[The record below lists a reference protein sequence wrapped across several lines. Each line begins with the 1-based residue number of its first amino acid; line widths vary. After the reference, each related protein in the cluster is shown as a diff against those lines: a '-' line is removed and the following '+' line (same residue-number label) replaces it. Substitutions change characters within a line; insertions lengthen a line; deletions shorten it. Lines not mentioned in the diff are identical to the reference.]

1 MRTLLFMALS
11 VIVIST
17 QAASSP
23 ETPGLLPTPVVL
35 SLLEQDPGVAAA
47 RAGLEVARQEAG
59 ILDRSPYEWNA
70 KVSGQRRSLQSGPR
84 YQEWNVGI
92 ERTLRL
98 PGKATADRNI
108 GNATVEESEARYG
121 DAIHEAARELLTLWL
136 DWLHADNAYSLAKAN
151 GQSAQGNLDAVQ
163 KRTRAGDAAK
173 LDVSLAQAELAE
185 QRRLANEAKTQASV
199 TWARLHAR
207 FPGFNRQF
215 MVMPTAL
222 PIEQNVKFWRERIL
236 GQSDEL
242 KTAEALL
249 RRATAQADRARADKT
264 PDPTIGA
271 YTASEVG
278 GRERITG
285 ISISIPFPGGQR
297 NERAIQA
304 VHGAEVKR
312 QEAERVRRQLEADID
327 SNVATAEGTYES
339 MQIAETGA
347 AAMQDNAK
355 LMQRAYSLGEADL
368 QALLTARRQATAAGQ
383 NALAARTAALK
394 GYYLLLI
401 DAHLVWGLDHD
412 AN

>member
-1 MRTLLFMALS
+1 MRTLLFLALS
-11 VIVIST
+11 AISVSVH
-17 QAASSP
+17 AASSP
-23 ETPGLLPTPVVL
+23 ETPGLMPTPIARP
-35 SLLEQDPGVAAA
+35 LLEQDPGVTAA
-47 RAGLEVARQEAG
+47 RAGLEVARREAG
-59 ILDRSPYEWNA
+59 ILDRSPYEWNT
-70 KVSGQRRSLQSGPR
+70 KVSGQRRSLQSGPS

-108 GNATVEESEARYG
+108 GKATVEESEARYG

-136 DWLHADNAYSLAKAN
+136 DWLHADNTYSLAKAN
-151 GQSAQGNLDAVQ
+151 GLSAQGNLDAVQ

-207 FPGFNRQF
+207 FPGFDRQF
-215 MVMPTAL
+215 IAMPTAL
-222 PIEQNVKFWRERIL
+222 PIEQNVNYWRERIL
-236 GQSDEL
+236 QQSDEL

-249 RRATAQADRARADKT
+249 RRATAEADRARANKT

-271 YTASEVG
+271 YTASEIG

-312 QEAERVRRQLEADID
+312 QEAERVKRQLEADID
-327 SNVATAEGTYES
+327 SNVAIAQGTYES
-339 MQIAETGA
+339 MQLAEIGA

-368 QALLTARRQATAAGQ
+368 QALLTAQRQATAAAQ
-383 NALAARTAALK
+383 NSLSSKTAALK

-401 DAHLVWGLDHD
+401 DAHLVWDLDHD
-412 AN
+412 

>member
-1 MRTLLFMALS
+1 MRTLLFLALS
-11 VIVIST
+11 AISVSVH
-17 QAASSP
+17 AASSP
-23 ETPGLLPTPVVL
+23 ETPGLMPTPIARP
-35 SLLEQDPGVAAA
+35 LLEQDPGVTAA
-47 RAGLEVARQEAG
+47 RAGLEVARREAG
-59 ILDRSPYEWNA
+59 ILDRSPYEWNT
-70 KVSGQRRSLQSGPR
+70 KVSGQRRSLQSGPS

-108 GNATVEESEARYG
+108 GKATVEESEARYG

-136 DWLHADNAYSLAKAN
+136 DWLHADNTYSLAKAN
-151 GQSAQGNLDAVQ
+151 GLSAQGNLDAVQ

-207 FPGFNRQF
+207 FPGFDRQF
-215 MVMPTAL
+215 IAMPTAL
-222 PIEQNVKFWRERIL
+222 PIEQNVNYWRERIL
-236 GQSDEL
+236 KQSDEL

-249 RRATAQADRARADKT
+249 RRATAEADRARANKT

-271 YTASEVG
+271 YTASEIG

-312 QEAERVRRQLEADID
+312 QEAERVKRQLEADID
-327 SNVATAEGTYES
+327 SNVAIAQGTYES
-339 MQIAETGA
+339 MQLAEIGA

-368 QALLTARRQATAAGQ
+368 QALLTAQRQATVAAQ
-383 NALAARTAALK
+383 NSLSSRTAALK

-401 DAHLVWGLDHD
+401 DAHLVWDLDHD
-412 AN
+412 

>member
-1 MRTLLFMALS
+1 MRTLLFLALS
-11 VIVIST
+11 AISVSVH
-17 QAASSP
+17 AASSP
-23 ETPGLLPTPVVL
+23 ETPGLMPTPIARP
-35 SLLEQDPGVAAA
+35 LLEQDPGVTAA
-47 RAGLEVARQEAG
+47 RAGLEVARREAG
-59 ILDRSPYEWNA
+59 ILDRSPYEWNT
-70 KVSGQRRSLQSGPR
+70 KVSGQRRSLQSGPS

-108 GNATVEESEARYG
+108 GKATVEESEARYG

-136 DWLHADNAYSLAKAN
+136 DWLHADNTYSLAKAN
-151 GQSAQGNLDAVQ
+151 GLSAQGNLDAVQ

-207 FPGFNRQF
+207 FPGFDRQF
-215 MVMPTAL
+215 IAMPTAL
-222 PIEQNVKFWRERIL
+222 PIEQNVNYWRERIL
-236 GQSDEL
+236 KQSDEL

-249 RRATAQADRARADKT
+249 RRATAEADRARANKT

-271 YTASEVG
+271 YTASEIG

-285 ISISIPFPGGQR
+285 ISISIPFPGAQR

-312 QEAERVRRQLEADID
+312 QEAERVKRQLEADID
-327 SNVATAEGTYES
+327 SNVAIAQGTYES
-339 MQIAETGA
+339 MQLAEIGA

-368 QALLTARRQATAAGQ
+368 QALLIAQRQATAAAQ
-383 NALAARTAALK
+383 NSLSSRTAALK

-401 DAHLVWGLDHD
+401 DAHLVWDLDHD
-412 AN
+412 

>member
-1 MRTLLFMALS
+1 MKTLLFMALS
-11 VIVIST
+11 AMVMT
-17 QAASSP
+17 AQAASGP
-23 ETPGLLPTPVVL
+23 QTPGLLPTPIAR
-35 SLLEQDPGVAAA
+35 SLIDQDPGVAAA
-47 RAGLEVARQEAG
+47 RAGLDVARQEAS
-59 ILDRSPYEWNA
+59 ILERSPYEWNT
-70 KVSGQRRSLQSGPR
+70 KLSGQRRAVQNGPR

-92 ERTLRL
+92 ERTLRM

-108 GNATVEESEARYG
+108 GKATIDESEARYG
-121 DAIHEAARELLTLWL
+121 DAVHETARELLSLWL
-136 DWLHADNAYSLAKAN
+136 DWLHADNAYSLAQAN

-163 KRTRAGDAAK
+163 KRTRAGDAAR

-185 QRRLANEAKTQASV
+185 QRRLATDAKTQASV
-199 TWARLHAR
+199 AWARLHAR
-207 FPGFNRQF
+207 FPGFDRQF
-215 MVMPTAL
+215 MILPTAL
-222 PIEQNVKFWRERIL
+222 PIEQDVQFWRVRIL
-236 GQSDEL
+236 EQSDEL

-249 RRATAQADRARADKT
+249 RRASAQVDRAQADKT

-297 NERAIQA
+297 NDRAIQA
-304 VHGAEVKR
+304 VQSAEVTR

-327 SNVATAEGTYES
+327 SNVATAQGTYES
-339 MQIAETGA
+339 LQIAETGA

-368 QALLTARRQATAAGQ
+368 QALLTAQRQAIAATQ

-394 GYYLLLI
+394 SYYLLLI
-401 DAHLVWGLDHD
+401 DAHLVWDMDHD
-412 AN
+412 